1 VSIVLLAAD
10 LDRTLIYSRSALA
23 LGDESPEPE
32 LVCVEEHEG
41 KHASFM
47 TASAAKGLA
56 NLPADAML
64 MPVTTRIPDQYRR
77 VRLPG
82 PAAKYASVANGGV
95 LLVDG
100 HRDPDWSRQV
110 AARLAD
116 AMPLAE
122 VWEHIAQVCRPEWTV
137 KIRNGAGLFCYAVL
151 HRSKVPAGFVSEVTA
166 WADERGWG
174 TSMQGRKLYW
184 VPYTLT
190 KSSAVAE
197 VARRVGAELVLAAGD
212 SLLDIDLLEHADR
225 GIHPAHG
232 ELFDTGWSAPNVIQT
247 SRSGV
252 LAGEEI
258 TDWFCSN
265 AAT

>member
-1 VSIVLLAAD
+1 MAAD
-10 LDRTLIYSRSALA
+10 LDRTLIYSHGALA
-23 LGDESPEPE
+23 LDDERPE

-41 KHASFM
+41 TQASFM
-47 TASAAKGLA
+47 TATAAKTLA
-56 NLPADAML
+56 DLPANAVL

-82 PAAKYASVANGGV
+82 PTAQYASVANGGV

-100 HRDPDWSRQV
+100 HRDRDWSRQV

-116 AMPLAE
+116 SVPLTE
-122 VWEHIAQVCRPEWTV
+122 VWEHIARVCRPEWTV
-137 KIRNGAGLFCYAVL
+137 KIRNGAGLFCYAVV
-151 HRSKVPAGFVSEVTA
+151 HRSKVPVNFLPEVTA

-225 GIHPAHG
+225 GIRPAHG
-232 ELFDTGWSAPNVIQT
+232 ELFDTGWSAPNVVQT

-252 LAGEEI
+252 MAGEEI

-265 AAT
+265 AAS